1 MKRRPAP
8 ADGPMVSEQD
18 RARLEVDFRLR
29 GSAYV
34 PVERSHKRFGRV
46 LDFFET
52 LAQGRGGGA
61 PRR

>member
-8 ADGPMVSEQD
+8 TDEPMVSEQD
-18 RARLEVDFRLR
+18 RGRLEVDFRLR

-34 PVERSHKRFGRV
+34 PVERSHNAGRV

-52 LAQGRGGGA
+52 LAQGMGGGA